1 MITLDQVLLLE
12 QKVESAVAKIQQ
24 LQAENAALRN
34 RCSELTNALS
44 SKSEQL
50 SSLESE
56 QNQIESGLLKSLN
69 RLSSIENIIL
79 NLADSNNSNIPT
91 KQINVTQENQ
101 FSSNVQNNLTV
112 ENQSV
117 SNVQNDF
124 ALENQVTSNVQKTFT
139 EEIQDSSNA
148 QIEFEEEKTDGN
160 VQQTNQNTFGDFSY
174 NNVPEQKE
182 EISPLTQN
190 DITFDS
196 MDDVYQDEYEDE
208 DNGDFQDNLGF
219 DIF

>member
-117 SNVQNDF
+117 SNIQQTF
-124 ALENQVTSNVQKTFT
+124 AED
-139 EEIQDSSNA
+139 IQDSSST
-148 QIEFEEEKTDGN
+148 QIEFEEEKTESN
-160 VQQTNQNTFGDFSY
+160 VQQTTQNTFGDFSY
-174 NNVPEQKE
+174 NNEPEQKE

>member
-101 FSSNVQNNLTV
+101 FSSNGQNNQTV

-117 SNVQNDF
+117 SNIQQTF
-124 ALENQVTSNVQKTFT
+124 AEDN
-139 EEIQDSSNA
+139 QDSSNT
-148 QIEFEEEKTDGN
+148 QIEFEEEKTESN
-160 VQQTNQNTFGDFSY
+160 VQQTTQNTFGDFSY
-174 NNVPEQKE
+174 NNEPEQKE

>member
-91 KQINVTQENQ
+91 KQIDVTQENQ

-112 ENQSV
+112 ENQSI
-117 SNVQNDF
+117 SNIQQTF
-124 ALENQVTSNVQKTFT
+124 AED
-139 EEIQDSSNA
+139 IQDSSNT
-148 QIEFEEEKTDGN
+148 QIEFEEEKTESN
-160 VQQTNQNTFGDFSY
+160 VQQTTQNTFGDFSY
-174 NNVPEQKE
+174 NNELEQKE

>member
-91 KQINVTQENQ
+91 KQINVIQENQ

-117 SNVQNDF
+117 SNIQQTF
-124 ALENQVTSNVQKTFT
+124 AED
-139 EEIQDSSNA
+139 IQDSSNT
-148 QIEFEEEKTDGN
+148 QIEFEEEKTESN
-160 VQQTNQNTFGDFSY
+160 VQQTTQNTFGDFSY
-174 NNVPEQKE
+174 NNEPEQKE

>member
-117 SNVQNDF
+117 SNIQQTF
-124 ALENQVTSNVQKTFT
+124 AED
-139 EEIQDSSNA
+139 IQDSSNT
-148 QIEFEEEKTDGN
+148 QIEFEEEKTESN
-160 VQQTNQNTFGDFSY
+160 VQQTTQNTFGDFSY
-174 NNVPEQKE
+174 NNEPEQKE

>member
-24 LQAENAALRN
+24 LQAENDALRN

-91 KQINVTQENQ
+91 KQINVTQE
-101 FSSNVQNNLTV
+101 
-112 ENQSV
+112 E
-117 SNVQNDF
+117 
-124 ALENQVTSNVQKTFT
+124 
-139 EEIQDSSNA
+139 QDSSNI
-148 QIEFEEEKTDGN
+148 QDSFTENKTENN
-160 VQQTNQNTFGDFSY
+160 VQQSSQNIFGDIS
-174 NNVPEQKE
+174 NNITIEQKE
-182 EISPLTQN
+182 EVSPLAQN
-190 DITFDS
+190 DINFDS
-196 MDDVYQDEYEDE
+196 MDDVYQEEYEDE
-208 DNGDFQDNLGF
+208 DNDEFQDNLGF

>member
-101 FSSNVQNNLTV
+101 FSSNVQNNPTV

-117 SNVQNDF
+117 SNIQQTF
-124 ALENQVTSNVQKTFT
+124 AED
-139 EEIQDSSNA
+139 IQDSSNT
-148 QIEFEEEKTDGN
+148 QIEFEEEKTESN

-174 NNVPEQKE
+174 NNEPEQKE

>member
-79 NLADSNNSNIPT
+79 NLADSNSSNIPT

-101 FSSNVQNNLTV
+101 FASNVQNNLTV

-117 SNVQNDF
+117 SNIQQTF
-124 ALENQVTSNVQKTFT
+124 AED
-139 EEIQDSSNA
+139 IQDSSNT
-148 QIEFEEEKTDGN
+148 QIEFEEEKIESD
-160 VQQTNQNTFGDFSY
+160 VQQTTQNTFGDFSY
-174 NNVPEQKE
+174 NNEPEQKE

-208 DNGDFQDNLGF
+208 DNDEFQDNLGF

>member
-101 FSSNVQNNLTV
+101 FSSNVQNNPTV

-117 SNVQNDF
+117 SNIQQTF
-124 ALENQVTSNVQKTFT
+124 AED
-139 EEIQDSSNA
+139 IQDSSNT
-148 QIEFEEEKTDGN
+148 QIEFKEEKTESN
-160 VQQTNQNTFGDFSY
+160 VQQTTQNTFGDFSY
-174 NNVPEQKE
+174 NNEPEQKE

>member
-12 QKVESAVAKIQQ
+12 QKVESAVVKIQQ

-117 SNVQNDF
+117 SNVQ
-124 ALENQVTSNVQKTFT
+124 KTFT

-148 QIEFEEEKTDGN
+148 QIEFEEEKTESN

-174 NNVPEQKE
+174 NNEPEQKE

>member
-117 SNVQNDF
+117 SNIQQTF
-124 ALENQVTSNVQKTFT
+124 AED
-139 EEIQDSSNA
+139 IQDSSDI
-148 QIEFEEEKTDGN
+148 QIEFEEEKTESN
-160 VQQTNQNTFGDFSY
+160 VQQTTQNTFGDFSY
-174 NNVPEQKE
+174 NNEPEQKE

>member
-79 NLADSNNSNIPT
+79 NLADSNSSNIPT

-101 FSSNVQNNLTV
+101 FASNVQNNLTV

-117 SNVQNDF
+117 SNIQQTF
-124 ALENQVTSNVQKTFT
+124 AED
-139 EEIQDSSNA
+139 IQDSSNT
-148 QIEFEEEKTDGN
+148 QIEFEEEKIESD
-160 VQQTNQNTFGDFSY
+160 VQQTTQNTFGDFSY
-174 NNVPEQKE
+174 NNEPEQKE